1 MFNVDGCYSA
11 FSKNNEEISSIIVL
25 TMGVFDLKIGD
36 SVFVQSYKHNGSLHR
51 TWSKALVVD
60 VKEHFTVAVTE
71 HSWVV
76 ESDGRRWL
84 TKEPAICFYYDDKW
98 YNIISM
104 VRKTG
109 IYYYCNIAS
118 PSLYDGEA
126 IKNIDYDL
134 DVKVFPDGEYIILDQ
149 NEYEYHSSIMN
160 YPENIKRII
169 NSQMNELLDL
179 IKEKKPPFDF
189 DYINQY
195 IQKYFEISL
204 KKENIDIT
212 K

>member
-1 MFNVDGCYSA
+1 MSA
-11 FSKNNEEISSIIVL
+11 FN
-25 TMGVFDLKIGD
+25 LKVGD

-51 TWSKALVVD
+51 TWSKALVID
-60 VKEHFTVAVTE
+60 VQEHCTVVVTD

-76 ESDGRRWL
+76 EDNGRRWL

-134 DVKVFPDGEYIILDQ
+134 DVKVFPDGEYMILDE
-149 NEYEYHSSIMN
+149 NEYQYHSEIMN
-160 YPENIKRII
+160 YPENIKNII
-169 NSQMNELLDL
+169 EKELKNLLKL
-179 IKEKKPPFDF
+179 IENKEKPFDF
-189 DYINQY
+189 AYINEY
-195 IQKYFEISL
+195 IMKYFEISL
-204 KKENIDIT
+204 KNKENDEQQ
-212 K
+212 

>member
-1 MFNVDGCYSA
+1 MN
-11 FSKNNEEISSIIVL
+11 L
-25 TMGVFDLKIGD
+25 QIGE

-51 TWSKALVVD
+51 TWSKAVVVD
-60 VKEHFTVAVTE
+60 VRDDCYVVVTD

-84 TKEPAICFYYDDKW
+84 TREPAICFYYTNRW

-118 PSLYDGEA
+118 PSIYDGEA

-134 DVKVFPDGEYIILDQ
+134 DVKVFPDETYSVLDE
-149 NEYEYHSSIMN
+149 NEYEYHSVKMK
-160 YPENIKRII
+160 YPDDIKKII
-169 NSQMNELLDL
+169 KKEMDELINLVKD
-179 IKEKKPPFDF
+179 KKDPFNF
-189 DYINQY
+189 SYINDY
-195 IQKYFEISL
+195 LSKYFEL
-204 KKENIDIT
+204 LYKKENEESL
-212 K
+212 

>member
-1 MFNVDGCYSA
+1 M
-11 FSKNNEEISSIIVL
+11 K
-25 TMGVFDLKIGD
+25 DLKIGD

-51 TWSKALVVD
+51 TWSKALVID
-60 VKEHFTVAVTE
+60 VQEHCAIVVTD

-76 ESDGRRWL
+76 EDNGRRWL
-84 TKEPAICFYYDDKW
+84 TKEPAICFYYDDRW

-134 DVKVFPDGEYIILDQ
+134 DVKVFPDGEYMILDE
-149 NEYEYHSSIMN
+149 NEYNYHSDIMN
-160 YPENIKRII
+160 YPENIKKIVE
-169 NSQMNELLDL
+169 NELNNLLNL
-179 IKEKKPPFDF
+179 IKNKEKPFDF
-189 DYINQY
+189 SYINDYIM
-195 IQKYFEISL
+195 KYFDISL
-204 KKENIDIT
+204 KIKQNNDDE
-212 K
+212 